1 MRALVAPEARAG
13 VRPDL
18 EADASAPFAAPDARP
33 FFGPRADVS
42 EGSLSLS
49 LWPESLLLLRTH
61 GRTQGWVGARL
72 RTGAALSTRSASAGG
87 RTGPGRARGGG
98 SVARALWWRDGN
110 GRASAGPA
118 LFDDVAVSKTGQVST

>member
-1 MRALVAPEARAG
+1 MRALVAPEAWAG

-33 FFGPRADVS
+33 LFGPRTDVS

-72 RTGAALSTRSASAGG
+72 RTGAARRGG
-87 RTGPGRARGGG
+87 CERGRAHRAWPERGGG